1 MRWKVNQDEGS
12 TNDGAADTFDCRV
25 RTWFIEATTC
35 TKDVVILLDNSGSMQ
50 GIGKSKHPV
59 KYFSK

>member
-1 MRWKVNQDEGS
+1 MRWKVNQEEGIS
-12 TNDGAADTFDCRV
+12 NEGDADTFDCRV

-50 GIGKSKHPV
+50 GKTS
-59 KYFSK
+59 FTL

>member
-1 MRWKVNQDEGS
+1 MRWKVNEEK
-12 TNDGAADTFDCRV
+12 NMYEGAADTFDCRV

-50 GIGKSKHPV
+50 GKLVSVLHTI
-59 KYFSK
+59 Y